1 MEPVMNIE
9 DELFCLRFELETLSD
24 KVNFSKSERWVK
36 GFIGEA
42 TENAHLDRYIFVS
55 NFVQGKCVLDIAC
68 GSGYGTF
75 MISTLGKAKK
85 VVGVDL
91 DENAVKYGNLKYPK
105 NNIERIVGDATTFI
119 NEEKFDC
126 IVSFETIEH
135 IPDYMKL
142 VENLYHNLKDNGELY
157 ISTPI
162 TSVTNKTPEN
172 PYHVIE
178 WNFFDF
184 HNIFAAK
191 FEIENIYTQN
201 IRIKS
206 DKAKKHTLTDRVIY
220 KVLNSYP
227 DSIPP
232 IKKNGIHEYIE
243 NELDIN
249 NCEFGYQILKLKK
262 I

>member
-1 MEPVMNIE
+1 METVMNIE
-9 DELFCLRFELETLSD
+9 DELFCLRFELETLSN
-24 KVNFSKSERWVK
+24 KVNFNKSERWVK

-42 TENAHLDRYIFVS
+42 TEYAHLDRYKFVS
-55 NFVQGKCVLDIAC
+55 NFVKDKSILDIAC

-75 MISTLGKAKK
+75 LIREIGKAKK
-85 VVGVDL
+85 VMGVDL
-91 DENAVKYGNLKYPK
+91 DEDAVKYGNIKYPK
-105 NNIERIVGDATTFI
+105 NNVERVVADATTFKGT
-119 NEEKFDC
+119 EKFDC

-142 VENLYHNLKDNGELY
+142 IENLHDNLKEDGELY

-184 HNIFAAK
+184 HKIFASK
-191 FEIENIYTQN
+191 FKIENIYTQN
-201 IRIKS
+201 IRIKP
-206 DKAKKHTLTDRVIY
+206 DEIKKYTLIDRVIY
-220 KVLNSYP
+220 KIFNSYP
-227 DSIPP
+227 VSLPQ

-243 NELDIN
+243 NELDLN
-249 NCEFGYQILKLKK
+249 NCEFGYQILKLKR